1 MKRNEF
7 IDLLKQHLKSKAELD
22 FLLIGKLQDGRDVV
36 AFLDVLDV
44 GMNVDVDDPENQNRG
59 GVVFKIKEELTS

>member
-7 IDLLKQHLKSKAELD
+7 IDLLKQNLKTKAELD
-22 FLLIGKLQDGRDVV
+22 FLLMGKLRDGRDIV

-59 GVVFKIKEELTS
+59 GIVFKIKEELTS

>member
-7 IDLLKQHLKSKAELD
+7 IDFLKQNLKTKAELD
-22 FLLIGKLQDGRDVV
+22 FLLMGKLQDGRDIV

-44 GMNVDVDDPENQNRG
+44 GMNVDVDDPENQNHG
-59 GVVFKIKEELTS
+59 GIVFKIKEELTS